1 METKLLTTNGHLLE
15 QVLEQYSFN
24 RLSEVDT
31 ETVEEHV
38 LVCATC
44 QIVLQDIDEYILLM
58 KAAMAETA
66 LHEARYPTPS
76 TIDDAAGSVRI
87 TADEMTGAIDDVTG
101 RTAAKLD
108 SLAVYV
114 RNHTLRNAFTD
125 VRDLVC
131 RNPGPTLMMATTK
144 ARRA

>member
-1 METKLLTTNGHLLE
+1 METTNTL
-15 QVLEQYSFN
+15 
-24 RLSEVDT
+24 
-31 ETVEEHV
+31 
-38 LVCATC
+38 
-44 QIVLQDIDEYILLM
+44 
-58 KAAMAETA
+58 KETA
-66 LHEARYPTPS
+66 SRAGAKIAEARDKAEDLARTAAAKLDEARYATAS
-76 TIDDAAGSVRI
+76 TLEDAAGCVRT
-87 TADEMTGAIDDVTG
+87 TADEMTGAIDGVAG